1 MEKKTRDNEKNSVK
15 ARHNIY
21 NLILIIL
28 FGVLF
33 IAVYT
38 NVLQKMYND
47 SILDNEI
54 AVNSS
59 RTDAMYKGV
68 SDTLTR
74 EDFTEINTR
83 EDMNTEQY
91 KTLQSYLNQIRNM
104 NSTRY
109 FYTAKRNSEGK
120 LIYLVDGLD
129 FGADDFEYPG
139 DYIEDEMIPYIERAL
154 SGEAVYSQEII
165 DTDWGHIFTAC
176 YPVRA
181 NDGSDDIIG
190 ALCIETDMEPTY
202 EFISERNN
210 FVLGIGAAGT
220 VAIVVLMFC
229 IFIYIRHYHNQ
240 QKEQQCMLEEAAEAA
255 YSANRAKSA
264 FLFNMSHDIRT
275 PMNAITGYVEL
286 AKKHIDEPEK
296 LSEYMDNISN
306 CGQKLLSLL
315 NNVLDLAR
323 IENNK
328 TVIED
333 SINDVDDLF
342 TSCITMFENTA
353 ESKGLTI
360 TLRKNVRYKYI
371 YVDEAHFSEIVMN
384 IMSNAIKYTGA
395 DGEITCTIRQEDN
408 DKDGWCN
415 TVFSI
420 ADTGIG
426 MSEEY
431 ISHIFEAFSRERTS
445 TVSGVD
451 GAGLG
456 MGIVKKLVELMNGE
470 IAVESSLGEG
480 SKFTVTLPCRI
491 SSKEEAQAKC
501 AVIDI
506 DKTLLSG
513 KRILLAEDND
523 INAEIAIELLSD
535 EGLCVERA
543 KDGVDCV
550 EKLEKA
556 SDGYYDVIIMDIQMP
571 VMNGYEAATEIRRLD
586 DKAKANIPI
595 IALTA
600 NAFSEDKD
608 NAIKAGMNDHVSKP
622 IDMNV
627 LLPAIQKLLQNADE

>member
-1 MEKKTRDNEKNSVK
+1 
-15 ARHNIY
+15 
-21 NLILIIL
+21 
-28 FGVLF
+28 
-33 IAVYT
+33 
-38 NVLQKMYND
+38 MYNE

-83 EDMNTEQY
+83 EDMNTERY
-91 KTLQSYLNQIRNM
+91 KTLQSYLNQVRNM

-109 FYTAKRNSEGK
+109 FYTAKRNAEGK

-139 DYIEDEMIPYIERAL
+139 DYIEEEMIPYIERTL
-154 SGEAVYSQEII
+154 SGETVYSQEII

-176 YPVRA
+176 YPIRA
-181 NDGSDDIIG
+181 NDGSNDIIG

-210 FVLGIGAAGT
+210 FVLGIGAAGA
-220 VAIVVLMFC
+220 VAIIALMFC
-229 IFIYIRHYHNQ
+229 ICVYIRHYHNQ
-240 QKEQQCMLEEAAEAA
+240 QKKQQRMLEEAAEAA

-328 TVIED
+328 TVIEN

-353 ESKGLTI
+353 ENKGLTI
-360 TLRKNVRYKYI
+360 TLRKNVKYKYI

-395 DGEITCTIRQEDN
+395 DGEITCTIRQEDG
-408 DKDGWCN
+408 DRAGWCN

-445 TVSGVD
+445 TVSGVE

-456 MGIVKKLVELMNGE
+456 MGIVKKLVDLMNGE
-470 IAVESSLGEG
+470 ITVESALGEG

-491 SSKEEAQAKC
+491 SSKEEAQAKR

-556 SDGYYDVIIMDIQMP
+556 ADGYYDIILMDIQMP
-571 VMNGYEAATEIRRLD
+571 VMNGYEAATKIRRLD
-586 DKAKANIPI
+586 DISKANIPI

-608 NAIKAGMNDHVSKP
+608 NAIKAGMNDHVPKP

-627 LLPAIQKLLQNADE
+627 LLPAIQKLLQR